1 MLTRHLYLDAWCGT
15 TSALA
20 LESSREGVGPG
31 LRGMLG
37 GAPPAGR
44 MEGGCGAREQGPPSE
59 ERRRGDAGPRGA
71 SDSGCGG
78 AGRLWTG
85 LGFSRRSEEVAVA
98 GHGHRARAVRGVD
111 RLRRADVRGLA
122 AVVGDDEGLVAVR
135 EGVAARVAVR
145 DADRAGPLRE
155 VAALEDGAKRAA
167 LRRVALG
174 VAGAVGAEGRGDDV
188 DRRRR
193 DVVNKGRCF
202 WTFIFFKNLPMMFAK
217 WSE

>member
-1 MLTRHLYLDAWCGT
+1 M
-15 TSALA
+15 
-20 LESSREGVGPG
+20 V
-31 LRGMLG
+31 
-37 GAPPAGR
+37 
-44 MEGGCGAREQGPPSE
+44 
-59 ERRRGDAGPRGA
+59 
-71 SDSGCGG
+71 
-78 AGRLWTG
+78 
-85 LGFSRRSEEVAVA
+85 

-193 DVVNKGRCF
+193 DVVGQEVRRGVAC
-202 WTFIFFKNLPMMFAK
+202 
-217 WSE
+217 